1 MTLLETL
8 RVHNKALALKPG
20 NAETDNNLGT
30 VYFRTKRYKEAA
42 AAFKEAIRLK
52 PDYGEAHFN
61 LALTYIALNDRKAAL
76 DQYNRLKKVD
86 PKLADDFFQRYI
98 KAK

>member
-1 MTLLETL
+1 
-8 RVHNKALALKPG
+8 
-20 NAETDNNLGT
+20 
-30 VYFRTKRYKEAA
+30 VYFRTRRYKEAA
-42 AAFKEAIRLK
+42 GTFKEAVRLK

-76 DQYNRLKKVD
+76 AEYERLKQVD
-86 PKLADDFFQRYI
+86 PKLAEDFFQRYM